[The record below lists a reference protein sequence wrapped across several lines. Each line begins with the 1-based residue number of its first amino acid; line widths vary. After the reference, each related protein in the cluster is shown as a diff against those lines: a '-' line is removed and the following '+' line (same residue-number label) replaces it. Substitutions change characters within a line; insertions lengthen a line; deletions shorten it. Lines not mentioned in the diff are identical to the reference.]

1 MPALPADELA
11 TAGAAQPRGAAL
23 AAVAMHG
30 GAVHAAALQPAAA
43 ATAVVPSHA
52 SLVVAAPFHPQMEE
66 AIRIQ
71 DILRQKRYARQT
83 QGRTATVTTFFG
95 CNTLGGFYRQDLGD
109 RMVSIGCQDSFSL
122 GQTAFKLF
130 EPVDDP
136 ALASTRY
143 KVYRSLSQP
152 GHFLVVPAAYRIT
165 RYAATEGDRAYRP
178 TVYLYS
184 SLDPQ
189 NAANNRCVVMA
200 SLQPDLPA
208 WERKSLA
215 VKLAALHHSPV
226 LQYATEIDAEV
237 TYTWSLDG
245 GVASI
250 QPRAAKQWDG
260 FQVTLSSDL
269 AGGLQLQAMLRN
281 SGVTADAHFTLQDG
295 TTVSSSLILD
305 LAALTGPWTGGPID
319 TTIVAS
325 HATLTNHIERGVN
338 VSDLAIYAADGR
350 SQVVRVDRL
359 LAPAAAVTIDLPFA
373 PNDAYSVYAVQPGD
387 PAQLSETSSFVE
399 DIRTNV
405 VFVNL
410 VNYANHNLK
419 RLDLRARLKEA
430 AGSEIAVAISEADP
444 VGEAD
449 FLLPLTTYLGPR
461 TLQLEVTKTD
471 TSDHATTTPWLEWD
485 LAARGNVVSLTWD
498 LIGT

>member
-1 MPALPADELA
+1 
-11 TAGAAQPRGAAL
+11 
-23 AAVAMHG
+23 
-30 GAVHAAALQPAAA
+30 
-43 ATAVVPSHA
+43 
-52 SLVVAAPFHPQMEE
+52 
-66 AIRIQ
+66 
-71 DILRQKRYARQT
+71 
-83 QGRTATVTTFFG
+83 
-95 CNTLGGFYRQDLGD
+95 
-109 RMVSIGCQDSFSL
+109 
-122 GQTAFKLF
+122 
-130 EPVDDP
+130 
-136 ALASTRY
+136 
-143 KVYRSLSQP
+143 
-152 GHFLVVPAAYRIT
+152 
-165 RYAATEGDRAYRP
+165 
-178 TVYLYS
+178 
-184 SLDPQ
+184 
-189 NAANNRCVVMA
+189 
-200 SLQPDLPA
+200 
-208 WERKSLA
+208 
-215 VKLAALHHSPV
+215 V

-305 LAALTGPWTGGPID
+305 LAGLTGPWTGGPIE

-325 HATLTNHIERGVN
+325 QATLTNHIERGVN

-373 PNDAYSVYAVQPGD
+373 PNEAYPVYAVQPGD
-387 PAQLSETSSFVE
+387 PAQLSEASSFVE

-430 AGSEIAVAISEADP
+430 AGSEIGVAISETDP